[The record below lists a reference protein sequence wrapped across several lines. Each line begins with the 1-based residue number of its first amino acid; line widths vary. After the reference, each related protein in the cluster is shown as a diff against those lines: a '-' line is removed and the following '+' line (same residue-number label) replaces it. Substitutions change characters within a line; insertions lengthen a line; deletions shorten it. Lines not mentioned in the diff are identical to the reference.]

1 MPFNIPRPF
10 KTTLDNG
17 LRIILFED
25 KRVPLVSYRLAFL
38 CGDIHD
44 PADAIGITSAMAS
57 MLTEGTQNYT
67 SLALAE
73 KIERIGASL
82 SANASADFTAIS
94 ASALSLYRDEVL
106 HLIAEIIFHPTF
118 PESELDLYR
127 RNTIE
132 HLKFQRSQPGFL
144 ANEQAARLV
153 YGPHPYSRVSPG
165 ADDIQRLD
173 RGALQKFHE
182 QTLVP
187 NNALLIAI
195 GDLDREEFL
204 KQVNDEFGGWQ
215 RRELDSSG
223 LVQIPKRSKRI
234 LTIVDRPGSAQANIV
249 LANTALRRRDP
260 DYFPVSVMNQ
270 ILGAGASSRVFMNLR
285 EEKGYTYGAY
295 TRFDMKIFAGDFE
308 ATAEVRT
315 AVTGDSL
322 KEFFYELDRIHNEK
336 ATEEELDDA
345 KNFLTGV
352 FPIRAETQEGLTGLV
367 VNQELYDLS
376 DDYLQSYRD
385 NINAVTLDDVLA
397 AAKKYVRP
405 DEAAIVIVGDAAEVL
420 PQARKFADD
429 VEIFDT
435 EGRPLD
441 IASFEHRPDEA
452 NANVSGTWE
461 LALDFLGQLIPVTMQ
476 LEQND
481 ESISGSIETMLG
493 SGTINEGQIL
503 GSKLK
508 ASSNVEIQGQM
519 VELAISG
526 AVTNDSITGSISA
539 PIVPSPLPFTGKK
552 ITDKDVI

>member
-1 MPFNIPRPF
+1 
-10 KTTLDNG
+10 
-17 LRIILFED
+17 
-25 KRVPLVSYRLAFL
+25 
-38 CGDIHD
+38 
-44 PADAIGITSAMAS
+44 
-57 MLTEGTQNYT
+57 
-67 SLALAE
+67 
-73 KIERIGASL
+73 
-82 SANASADFTAIS
+82 
-94 ASALSLYRDEVL
+94 
-106 HLIAEIIFHPTF
+106 
-118 PESELDLYR
+118 
-127 RNTIE
+127 
-132 HLKFQRSQPGFL
+132 
-144 ANEQAARLV
+144 
-153 YGPHPYSRVSPG
+153 
-165 ADDIQRLD
+165 
-173 RGALQKFHE
+173 
-182 QTLVP
+182 
-187 NNALLIAI
+187 
-195 GDLDREEFL
+195 
-204 KQVNDEFGGWQ
+204 
-215 RRELDSSG
+215 
-223 LVQIPKRSKRI
+223 
-234 LTIVDRPGSAQANIV
+234 
-249 LANTALRRRDP
+249 
-260 DYFPVSVMNQ
+260 
-270 ILGAGASSRVFMNLR
+270 
-285 EEKGYTYGAY
+285 
-295 TRFDMKIFAGDFE
+295 MKMFAGDFE

-322 KEFFYELDRIHNEK
+322 KEFFYELDRIRNEK

-367 VNQELYDLS
+367 VNQELYGLS

-405 DEAAIVIVGDAAEVL
+405 DEAAIVIVGDATEVL

-429 VEIFDT
+429 IEIFDT
-435 EGRPLD
+435 EGRPID

-452 NANVSGTWE
+452 TANVSGTWE
-461 LALDFLGQLIPVTMQ
+461 LALDFQGQLIPVTMQ